1 MLNKV
6 KDFNSFINEADLK
19 GNIGIPGEEGSGRES
34 WLDKASAK
42 SAQAAS
48 EFKRTSFGELTG
60 FMRNVQ
66 RSQEL
71 QRGHEKELSEL
82 ATSAIEMLYGTLL
95 DDVNLDLKI
104 SLPQE
109 VKDELDETP
118 TEQSEI
124 EELLDEDV
132 INQIHKRKILRTI
145 QQGKGLSVKAILNLS
160 VFKEGLKDIL
170 GETADE
176 YLDLMNR
183 ISTAAQIADSD
194 IPEEHKE
201 GMWKS
206 RAGFSGSCSIE
217 FDNEVDD
224 EKEDIAQKVL
234 DDLENGDDIFEN
246 PNAEELLD
254 GIGVTVRARG
264 LDLSI
269 LLHEAVK
276 GVYMLITQASLEAL
290 YGGTAE
296 TVLQNTDTLLDELQE
311 IKYGRQMQDAFF
323 KVVSEN
329 PRIKEIIESMINT
342 DSSDIEIASFQ
353 EKINFL
359 FFGKIAMLGEDD
371 AKEMLTLV
379 NLILSESE
387 EASNACESIIDDVLN
402 DLNQEEEYQSYKSS
416 GGAGE
421 YSEPSREEPTFEP
434 EETSPRGGEL
444 SPDEVNDAIIDAYER
459 GDMEEVKRLRREYLG
474 ESVLLSYRAWTI
486 INS

>member
-1 MLNKV
+1 MSNKI

-34 WLDKASAK
+34 WLDKASAN
-42 SAQAAS
+42 SARVAD
-48 EFKRTSFGELTG
+48 EFKRTQFGELTG

-82 ATSAIEMLYGTLL
+82 ATSAIQMLYGTLL
-95 DDVNLDLKI
+95 DDVNLDFRI
-104 SLPQE
+104 GLPQE
-109 VKDELDETP
+109 VKAELEETP
-118 TEQSEI
+118 TEQDEI
-124 EELLDEDV
+124 EELLDEDI
-132 INQIHKRKILRTI
+132 INQVHKRKILRTI

-160 VFKEGLKDIL
+160 IFKKGLADIL
-170 GETADE
+170 GNTADE

-183 ISTAAQIADSD
+183 ISAAAQIADSD
-194 IPEEHKE
+194 IPEEHKK
-201 GMWKS
+201 GMWRS

-217 FDNEVDD
+217 FDTEIDD
-224 EKEDIAQKVL
+224 DKEDAAQKVL

-246 PNAEELLD
+246 PDAEELLN
-254 GIGVTVRARG
+254 GVGVTVRARG

-276 GVYMLITQASLEAL
+276 GVYMLVTQASLEAL

-323 KVVSEN
+323 KIVSEN
-329 PRIKEIIESMINT
+329 PKVKEIIDSMINT
-342 DSSDIEIASFQ
+342 DSTDIEIASFQ

-379 NLILSESE
+379 NAILSESS
-387 EASNACESIIDDVLN
+387 EAIELCSPIIDEVLE
-402 DLNQEEEYQSYKSS
+402 DINQEEEYQSAKRGERTISPQISS
-416 GGAGE
+416 
-421 YSEPSREEPTFEP
+421 EEPEMEEEP
-434 EETSPRGGEL
+434 IISTRSSNL

-459 GDMEEVKRLRREYLG
+459 GDMEEVKRLRKEYLG
-474 ESVLLSYRAWTI
+474 ESSLLPYAIWSKL
-486 INS
+486 NS